1 MSFPWGSLLPNSIS
15 GHVQYILQ
23 AYRENMIPKY
33 EWYKKSRLKMDSG
46 DNLFNGKWIHKEK
59 KRGESSLSYKWQC
72 LLCLLLSI
80 SFMTLRSWTNH
91 NDTCFLRVDP
101 LTTYVYRV
109 YQVHAC
115 RFLRNWP
122 MHALTSPFFG
132 GVFAFNLLLE
142 ANISSYFV

>member
-1 MSFPWGSLLPNSIS
+1 MSFPWGSLLPHSIS

-23 AYRENMIPKY
+23 AYRGNMIPKY
-33 EWYKKSRLKMDSG
+33 EWYKKSRPKKDSG

-72 LLCLLLSI
+72 LLWLLLSI
-80 SFMTLRSWTNH
+80 YFIWLFGLEQTTTIQS
-91 NDTCFLRVDP
+91 CFLRVDP
-101 LTTYVYRV
+101 LTRV